1 MGDKKVNIRVI
12 EGGLSKKRKKA
23 QEKRNKL
30 KEIYS
35 RIYLN
40 TSDPKKFVF
49 FYIKYISKFTHDIIK
64 ELDQIKDIDEYIS
77 QVYKI
82 WQNIEFVDMCIS
94 GFSLAVFMNLFPIDK
109 FYSNPKFQMKDY
121 YSTMEF
127 IENNWDSEESL
138 YTEMIGEREPWLLN
152 EYGNNDIINFQV
164 FKMMLLYR
172 TEIAMGEKP
181 TMDQWLEDNNV
192 TKLTK
197 IDDGVFLDNSTGEI
211 LREQKPKTKIPPH
224 IRVIKGEKKDWKIK
238 KAN

>member
-1 MGDKKVNIRVI
+1 MADKKVKLRVI
-12 EGGLSKKRKKA
+12 EGGLSTKKKEKKA
-23 QEKRNKL
+23 KRDKL

-40 TSDPKKFVF
+40 TPDPKKFVF

-64 ELDQIKDIDEYIS
+64 ELDQIKDVDEYMS

-82 WQNIEFVDMCIS
+82 WQNIEFADMCIS
-94 GFSLAVFMNLFPIDK
+94 GFSLATFMNLFPIDK

-121 YSTMEF
+121 YSTVEF
-127 IENNWDSEESL
+127 IEDNWDSEESL

-172 TEIAMGEKP
+172 TDIAMGKKP
-181 TMDQWLEDNNV
+181 VLDQWLEDNNV
-192 TKLTK
+192 RKLTK

-211 LREQKPKTKIPPH
+211 LREQKPKTKTPPY
-224 IRVIKGEKKDWKIK
+224 IRVIKGGQEEY
-238 KAN
+238 

>member
-1 MGDKKVNIRVI
+1 MADKKVKLRVI
-12 EGGLSKKRKKA
+12 EGGLSTKKKEKKA
-23 QEKRNKL
+23 KRDKL

-40 TSDPKKFVF
+40 TPDPKKFVF

-64 ELDQIKDIDEYIS
+64 ELDQIKDVDEYMS

-82 WQNIEFVDMCIS
+82 WQNIEFIDMCIS
-94 GFSLAVFMNLFPIDK
+94 GFSLATFMNLFPIDK

-121 YSTMEF
+121 YSTVEF
-127 IENNWDSEESL
+127 IEDNWDSEESL

-172 TEIAMGEKP
+172 TDIAMGKKP
-181 TMDQWLEDNNV
+181 AMDQWLEDNNV

-197 IDDGVFLDNSTGEI
+197 IDDGVFLDHSTGEI
-211 LREQKPKTKIPPH
+211 LVEQKPKVKTPPY
-224 IRVIKGEKKDWKIK
+224 IRVIKGGKED
-238 KAN
+238 

>member
-30 KEIYS
+30 RKIYS

-40 TSDPKKFVF
+40 TPDPKTFVL
-49 FYIKYISKFTHDIIK
+49 FYIKYVSKFTHEIIK
-64 ELDQIKDIDEYIS
+64 DLDQIKDIDEYLEEMCM
-77 QVYKI
+77 I
-82 WQNIEFVDMCIS
+82 WQNIELADMFIS
-94 GFSLAVFMNLFPIDK
+94 RFSLSVFMNLFPIDK

-121 YSTMEF
+121 YTTMEF
-127 IENNWDSEESL
+127 IEDNWDGEESF

-152 EYGNNDIINFQV
+152 EYGNHDIINFQV

-172 TEIAMGEKP
+172 VDIIMGKKP
-181 TMDQWLEDNNV
+181 ALDQWLEDNNV
-192 TKLTK
+192 RKLTK

-211 LREQKPKTKIPPH
+211 LHEQKPKKKIPPY
-224 IRVIKGEKKDWKIK
+224 IRVIKGGQEED
-238 KAN
+238 